1 MEKTGKITLRKATL
15 KDLDGI
21 YNVEMRSFT
30 MPWTREAFY
39 NELVHNHFATYLVL
53 VENEKVI
60 GYCGVWV
67 IVDEAHVTNLAVLP
81 EYRGRKLGETLLKN
95 VMAYAALNHAE
106 TLSLEVRVSN
116 IVARSLYRK
125 LGFREGG
132 IRKGY
137 YTDNYEDAIV
147 MWVNL

>member
-1 MEKTGKITLRKATL
+1 MGDIILRKATL
-15 KDLDGI
+15 EDLDGI
-21 YNVEMRSFT
+21 YNVELHSFSL
-30 MPWTREAFY
+30 PWTREAFY

-53 VENEKVI
+53 IDQERVV

-81 EYRGRKLGETLLKN
+81 EYRGRKLGEALLRN
-95 VMAYAALNHAE
+95 VMEYARLNNAK

-116 IVARSLYRK
+116 DIARSLYKK

>member
-1 MEKTGKITLRKATL
+1 MGDIILRKATL
-15 KDLDGI
+15 DDLEGI
-21 YNVEMRSFT
+21 YNVEKQSFT

-39 NELVHNHFATYLVL
+39 NEFVHNHFATYLVL
-53 VENEKVI
+53 VDEEKII
-60 GYCGVWV
+60 GYCGVW
-67 IVDEAHVTNLAVLP
+67 IIIDEAHVTNLAVLP
-81 EYRGRKLGETLLKN
+81 EYRGRKLGEALLMH
-95 VMAYAALNHAE
+95 VMEYAQLSKAK

-116 IVARSLYRK
+116 TIARSLYKK
-125 LGFREGG
+125 LGFQEGG

>member
-1 MEKTGKITLRKATL
+1 MIKMGDIILRKATL
-15 KDLDGI
+15 EDLDGI
-21 YNVEMRSFT
+21 YNVELHSFSL
-30 MPWTREAFY
+30 PWTREAFY

-53 VENEKVI
+53 IDQERVV

-81 EYRGRKLGETLLKN
+81 EYRGRKLGEALLRN
-95 VMAYAALNHAE
+95 VMEYARLNNAK

-116 IVARSLYRK
+116 DIARSLYKK

>member
-1 MEKTGKITLRKATL
+1 
-15 KDLDGI
+15 
-21 YNVEMRSFT
+21 
-30 MPWTREAFY
+30 
-39 NELVHNHFATYLVL
+39 
-53 VENEKVI
+53 
-60 GYCGVWV
+60 
-67 IVDEAHVTNLAVLP
+67 
-81 EYRGRKLGETLLKN
+81 
-95 VMAYAALNHAE
+95 MAYAALNHAK